1 MQSLDLITWPKQ
13 NSRNK
18 NPQPP
23 VTFLMV
29 RPLLTFKL
37 QTNTRKNQLKQF
49 TITFIVSVFRILN
62 VTYNAF
68 GKRYKPIHFCM
79 IQKHL

>member
-1 MQSLDLITWPKQ
+1 MQLLDLITWPKQ
-13 NSRNK
+13 NSCNK

-23 VTFLMV
+23 ITFLMV
-29 RPLLTFKL
+29 RPLLTFKP
-37 QTNTRKNQLKQF
+37 QTNIKKNQLKHF

-68 GKRYKPIHFCM
+68 GKRY
-79 IQKHL
+79 